1 MFLRS
6 ADLEAR
12 ALFLP
17 GGLYGSVR
25 DTLGPQ
31 PAKFAASALL
41 VDRLTLGPL
50 AAVVAGQYA
59 VAVGHAIAGSPP
71 AGLGG
76 GTPPIAVAAAL
87 IASVWWLQRQ
97 GRAPSDC
104 GVSRAVGLAI
114 AALGVLV
121 VWAFATSG
129 VRHVRLPLL
138 PLPPDV
144 NLLWLAAALGY
155 ALPGL
160 GGVDALGLAA
170 LDLEQPRIRNLL
182 RVARLVGAYTL
193 FITAATAFLVV
204 GLVPEGQRRVG
215 LGAAGRRRDDAR
227 GAGVVACHDAALV
240 SGAAIVFLA
249 ATLRAAAIGGH
260 GTLAR
265 LVDEGMLGEELRAHH
280 HRFGTPWR
288 IIDTTA
294 VAHFVMLL
302 ASNGD
307 VLWLARMYAF
317 AVVCGAILKVAALS
331 ATASVAG
338 KSVRIACP

>member
-31 PAKFAASALL
+31 PGKFAASALL

-50 AAVVAGQYA
+50 AAVVAGHYA
-59 VAVGHAIAGSPP
+59 VAVGHAIAGSPS
-71 AGLGG
+71 AGSGG
-76 GTPPIAVAAAL
+76 GTAPTAAAAAL
-87 IASVWWLQRQ
+87 IASLWWLQRQ
-97 GRAPSDC
+97 GRGPSDR

-170 LDLEQPRIRNLL
+170 LDLEQPRIRNLR

-204 GLVPEGQRRVG
+204 GLVPEGR
-215 LGAAGRRRDDAR
+215 LGAWASAPLAGVATPR
-227 GAGVVACHDAALV
+227 GASVKRVTMLASSPG
-240 SGAAIVFLA
+240 AIVSLA
-249 ATLRAAAIGGH
+249 ATLCAAARS
-260 GTLAR
+260 AVMER
-265 LVDEGMLGEELRAHH
+265 RAPVDEGMLGRARASSHH
-280 HRFGTPWR
+280 FGTPQDHR
-288 IIDTTA
+288 HDRRGT
-294 VAHFVMLL
+294 
-302 ASNGD
+302 S
-307 VLWLARMYAF
+307 
-317 AVVCGAILKVAALS
+317 
-331 ATASVAG
+331 
-338 KSVRIACP
+338 